1 MFDLLALAFQADI
14 TRVFVFTLGKEQTN
28 RAYPERCRSSRWRAC
43 RARAWCA
50 RQARRYFRAAASRS
64 RWSRNGRPAWGW

>member
-28 RAYPERCRSSRWRAC
+28 RAYPERCR
-43 RARAWCA
+43 
-50 RQARRYFRAAASRS
+50 YFRAAASRA